1 MWAYNLNIVYCSYS
15 GISREFQ
22 ILAYLARFNKETFGT
37 TCGTTLNF
45 VFVHKNVVSY
55 MVLTQMWF
63 QTDIFVVRKW
73 QCY

>member
-37 TCGTTLNF
+37 TCVCVCTQKCSFIYGSNT
-45 VFVHKNVVSY
+45 NVVPN
-55 MVLTQMWF
+55 
-63 QTDIFVVRKW
+63 
-73 QCY
+73 